1 MDLVLLRMVTA
12 PKNVVFGT
20 KASLYQTR
28 RTTIQMKD
36 PKNILLMVRKT
47 LGTSIPLQTIMCSE
61 NHK

>member
-1 MDLVLLRMVTA
+1 MDLVLLHMVTA
-12 PKNVVFGT
+12 HKNVVFGT